1 MEFFLSFFS
10 FPLAI
15 TAVPFCFLFLLML
28 LSVFTGFIDD
38 LPFLNF
44 DTDVDVDLDGDVAS
58 TGSWLPIGFTKVPLA
73 VSLTTVTFV
82 ATVLMYYIDY
92 FALNSLEGPLSVA
105 VSLVAV
111 ILSLLVSLY
120 IAAFLLKPLSPLF
133 DQKKSF
139 AVVDYVGMNA
149 IVRSNKVS
157 DTFGEAVVTQ
167 GGLENQLDIYSESE
181 EIISYG
187 DEVLI
192 VSHNP
197 VLKRYLVIKK

>member
-1 MEFFLSFFS
+1 MEFILNFFS

-28 LSVFTGFIDD
+28 LSVFTGLVDD

-44 DTDVDVDLDGDVAS
+44 DTDVDLDGDIAS
-58 TGSWLPIGFTKVPLA
+58 TGSWLPIGITKVPLA

-92 FALNSLEGPLSVA
+92 FALNALEGTLSIA

-111 ILSLLVSLY
+111 VLSLLVSLY

-149 IVRSNKVS
+149 VVRSNKVS
-157 DTFGEAVVTQ
+157 ETFGEAVVTQ
-167 GGLENQLDIYSESE
+167 GSLENQLDIYSESE
-181 EIISYG
+181 ETISYG

>member
-1 MEFFLSFFS
+1 MDFMQSFFS

-28 LSVFTGFIDD
+28 LSVFTGVVDD

-44 DTDVDVDLDGDVAS
+44 DTDVDVDADAVSAG
-58 TGSWLPIGFTKVPLA
+58 TWLPIGITKVPLTI
-73 VSLTTVTFV
+73 SLTTVTFV
-82 ATVLMYYIDY
+82 ATVLMYYIDH
-92 FALNSLEGPLSVA
+92 FVLSTFDA
-105 VSLVAV
+105 VLYVG
-111 ILSLLVSLY
+111 LSLAALIASLLASLY

-133 DQKKSF
+133 DQKKAF

-149 IVRSNKVS
+149 RIRSNRVS
-157 DTFGEAVVTQ
+157 GAFGEAVVTQ
-167 GGLENQLDIYSESE
+167 GGLENLLDVYSESE
-181 EIISYG
+181 EPISYG

-197 VLKRYLVIKK
+197 ELQRYLVIKK